1 MAQQDTTVVL
11 PSSPADIA
19 KIRDAIHETAIAMQK
34 VEDLRAQI
42 KDIYT
47 MIKEDFAIAPKYS
60 AKMAK
65 AYFKGSFKDMQAESS
80 EFELLFETVL
90 GDGE

>member
-1 MAQQDTTVVL
+1 MKTFFNL
-11 PSSPADIA
+11 LLMHIK
-19 KIRDAIHETAIAMQK
+19 KIREAIHEVAIAMQK

-42 KDIYT
+42 KDVYT
-47 MIKEDFAIAPKYS
+47 MIKEDFTIPPKHS

-65 AYFKGSFKDMQAESS
+65 AYFKGTFKDLQAESE

-90 GDGE
+90 GQES